1 MYYYESVRD
10 DRAVEEKLLEY
21 AKGKLA
27 NRGCPEYYKRIRRE
41 GIKWNHKRVER
52 IYRKLGMNHK
62 KKHKRRIPNPLKTP
76 LIQPEGMNLT
86 WSMDFMEDRMENGRK
101 IRVLNIID
109 DFNREVISMEVNYSF
124 PSNQVVEAVKQAI
137 EWRGKPRKIRT
148 DNGTEF
154 IANAFEQYCL
164 NNKIDHVRIRKGK
177 PAQNSY
183 VERFNRSYRE
193 AVLDA
198 FIFESLNQVR
208 QETESWMEDY
218 NHHHPHESLG
228 DKTPIEY
235 LNENKIGESVFSNSR
250 ETD

>member
-1 MYYYESVRD
+1 MYYYRSVRD
-10 DRAVEEKLLEY
+10 DWAVEEKLLEY
-21 AKGKLA
+21 ANGKLA

-41 GIKWNHKRVER
+41 GVKWNHKRVER
-52 IYRKLGMNHK
+52 IYRKLGMNRK
-62 KKHKRRIPNPLKTP
+62 KKHKRRIPNLLKTP

-109 DFNREVISMEVNYSF
+109 DFNREAISMEVNYSF

-137 EWRGKPRKIRT
+137 EWRGKPQKIRT

-164 NNKIDHVRIRKGK
+164 NNKIDHVRIQKGK
-177 PAQNSY
+177 PTQNSY

-235 LNENKIGESVFSNSR
+235 LNENKIQKSVISNSR